1 MTMSTTVTR
10 LAFLFLP
17 VTFIAAGCWPF
28 GNGSEQAGPGT
39 AAPAVVAT
47 FADCVKAGYPVLES
61 APRQCKTPDGR
72 TFVEPRTGTPLP
84 SSPSPST
91 PSPSQPPAD
100 IPPPTTYSAPG
111 CVNQCGN
118 GACDFVVC
126 QAAGCPCAE
135 DPETCP
141 LDCVSISSEPPA
153 KKYTCTNQCGDL
165 ICSEIS
171 CTSDGCPC
179 VENPVNC
186 PVDCDR

>member
-1 MTMSTTVTR
+1 MHVPIPR
-10 LAFLFLP
+10 LAILLLP
-17 VTFIAAGCWPF
+17 VAFVAAGCWPF
-28 GNGSEQAGPGT
+28 GNGAEPTVPGT
-39 AAPAVVAT
+39 AAPTVIRT

-72 TFVEPRTGTPLP
+72 TFVEPTAGTVRPAP
-84 SSPSPST
+84 TSPQAPTTPPST
-91 PSPSQPPAD
+91 EV
-100 IPPPTTYSAPG
+100 PPPSTWSGPA

-141 LDCVSISSEPPA
+141 QDCVSVSSEPSA
-153 KKYTCTNQCGDL
+153 KKWTCANQCGDG

-186 PVDCDR
+186 PIDCDV